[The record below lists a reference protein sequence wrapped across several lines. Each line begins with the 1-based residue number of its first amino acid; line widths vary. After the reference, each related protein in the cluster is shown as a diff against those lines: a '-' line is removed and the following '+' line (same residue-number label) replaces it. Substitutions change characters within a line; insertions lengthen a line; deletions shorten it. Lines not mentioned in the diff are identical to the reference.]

1 MSGSETSTQKA
12 LISYSEFERL
22 KSIEASFQKVNA
34 ELNELKQKYDQLK
47 QRCPGNLKKKTN
59 LMSHILSNP

>member
-59 LMSHILSNP
+59 LMSQIV